1 MDGHGDSTRDPAPK
15 DYKSRP
21 GALAWFFR
29 KSRDGWKRKYR
40 DLKGTV
46 KGLKNR
52 VADLTRSRQRWRAKA
67 ERAGERLDALEAENA
82 ALRARIAA
90 AGGEKNRPRLR
101 PAVPHRGTT

>member
-1 MDGHGDSTRDPAPK
+1 MDGHIESTPIPTPR

-40 DLKGTV
+40 DLKVTV

-52 VADLTRSRQRWRAKA
+52 IADLTKSRQQWRAKA
-67 ERAGERLDALEAENA
+67 EQAGQRLVAVEAENA
-82 ALRARIAA
+82 ELRARIAA
-90 AGGEKNRPRLR
+90 AEEEKKR
-101 PAVPHRGTT
+101 TTGPVR

>member
-1 MDGHGDSTRDPAPK
+1 MDGHTDSTQDPNPK

-40 DLKGTV
+40 DLKATV

-52 VADLTRSRQRWRAKA
+52 IADLTKSREQWRAKA
-67 ERAGERLDALEAENA
+67 EQATGRLGALEAENA
-82 ALRARIAA
+82 ELRARIAA
-90 AGGEKNRPRLR
+90 AEDKKKRTGE
-101 PAVPHRGTT
+101 AVR